1 MKYNSTTTNETMR
14 ERMIHENETP
24 ITEMMTV
31 FLKLTQS
38 NFDEKKI
45 DLIIMRSAFHFHHHE
60 TWFQKKA

>member
-14 ERMIHENETP
+14 ERIIHENETP

-38 NFDEKKI
+38 NFDYEI
-45 DLIIMRSAFHFHHHE
+45 CFSLSSS
-60 TWFQKKA
+60 